1 MDTIWNCAFGVDI
14 DLQHNPDNE
23 YYKKSEELF
32 NTTWQLRTQNFLGC
46 ISSFFKNIYFDDF
59 HFYD

>member
-32 NTTWQLRTQNFLGC
+32 NTNWQLKTQNFVGR
-46 ISSFFKNIYFDDF
+46 K
-59 HFYD
+59 